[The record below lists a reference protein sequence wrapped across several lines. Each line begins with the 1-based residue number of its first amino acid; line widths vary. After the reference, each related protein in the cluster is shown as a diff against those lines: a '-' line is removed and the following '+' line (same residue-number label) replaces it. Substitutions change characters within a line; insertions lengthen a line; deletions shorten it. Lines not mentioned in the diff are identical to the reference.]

1 MPEMDF
7 DMVFLMATLMLLV
20 MGTVMIFSSSYFI
33 SKEMYNDSFA
43 MIGRHLFHLM
53 VGIVAMGCLIRVDY
67 RRFNTRFFVLFALG
81 AGIIACILCFVPGI
95 GVMGGHARRW
105 IRVPFLTVQASEIM
119 KIALIFYLSYSLCKK
134 TKNIHDYRYGVLPIL
149 AVVGVSALLI
159 LIEPDFG
166 TAATIGIWSFFILFI
181 AGMRIKHLILTLL
194 IILPIGVLTMLL
206 EPYRK
211 ARLLAFMNPWED
223 MYGIGYQ
230 TVQSMVALASGG
242 VFGSGLGEGTQK
254 LFFLPAP
261 HTDFIL
267 SVLGEELG
275 FIGVLFIVALF
286 GFWIWRGY
294 TIAMATND
302 GFGFLLVVS
311 AVSLIGLQA
320 IVNMGVAMSV
330 FPTTGIALPF
340 FSYGGSSLVTAMV
353 ASGIVLSVSRRAR
366 L

>member
-261 HTDFIL
+261 TPTSFCRSWAKSSD
-267 SVLGEELG
+267 S
-275 FIGVLFIVALF
+275 
-286 GFWIWRGY
+286 
-294 TIAMATND
+294 
-302 GFGFLLVVS
+302 S
-311 AVSLIGLQA
+311 ASC
-320 IVNMGVAMSV
+320 
-330 FPTTGIALPF
+330 
-340 FSYGGSSLVTAMV
+340 SSLRSSGSGSGGDIPSPWPRTT
-353 ASGIVLSVSRRAR
+353 ASGFSWSSPPSRSLDCRPS
-366 L
+366 